1 VVTTKCIEAGVTSK
15 LLGLWELT
23 TAWWFRGWLGG
34 AGASEFLLH
43 SKASP
48 SISAMVDESD
58 EQIKNRYEFGGGI
71 EFAEGDIRAVN
82 EVSIAWA
89 KEKGLI

>member
-1 VVTTKCIEAGVTSK
+1 MGPEHRSFCFIQKR
-15 LLGLWELT
+15 L
-23 TAWWFRGWLGG
+23 RGSGP
-34 AGASEFLLH
+34 AVSF
-43 SKASP
+43 
-48 SISAMVDESD
+48 SAVVDESD